1 MTCGPIPLSSNYN
14 MRIYNVLQ
22 IKETRVILICK
33 NFYLVKKFVCKQQHK
48 SRSFSEAV
56 RNFNQARIRANACF
70 RLYRSLRAA
79 YSHVDRTRRKKQK
92 KRKKQERRPL
102 FWVEERWCF
111 RRLVAK
117 WSLDSVYAILME
129 NISQRQAK

>member
-92 KRKKQERRPL
+92 KKKETRTPAFVLGGRAVVLSPISSKM
-102 FWVEERWCF
+102 ES
-111 RRLVAK
+111 RLCLCHPNGKHFPEAG
-117 WSLDSVYAILME
+117 
-129 NISQRQAK
+129 